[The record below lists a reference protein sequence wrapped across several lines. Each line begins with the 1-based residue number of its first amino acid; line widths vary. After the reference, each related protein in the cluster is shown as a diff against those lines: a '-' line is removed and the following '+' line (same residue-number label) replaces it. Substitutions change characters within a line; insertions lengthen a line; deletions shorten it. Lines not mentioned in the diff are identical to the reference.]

1 MAVYDRAYKR
11 YEGPLTPER
20 TRFMVLPRYAYEE
33 ILKSKIF
40 IGFLVLCCVPF
51 LAEAVIVY
59 LHHNLSVL
67 ARLELPLDRL
77 IAIDARFFGELV
89 VNVQCVLAFFLA
101 LFVGPG
107 LVSPDLR
114 NNALPLYLS
123 RPFSRAEYVL
133 GKLAVLLILLSAI
146 TWVPALLLFALQGGL
161 AGLGWLRDNAWMSG
175 AILVSS
181 LAWIVTLSLLTLAV
195 SAWVKWKP
203 VARIA
208 LLALFFV
215 LRGWAEALN
224 ATLHTSWGGLVSL
237 MRLNEIVRGA
247 LFRADPLSGA
257 PPVWSAWAGLAAVCL
272 LSLWLLSR
280 RVRAYEVVK

>member
-1 MAVYDRAYKR
+1 MAVYDRAYRR

-20 TRFMVLPRYAYEE
+20 WRFLVLPRYAYEE

-40 IGFLVLCCVPF
+40 IAFLVLCCVPF
-51 LAEAVIVY
+51 IAEAVIVY
-59 LHHNLSVL
+59 LHHNLS
-67 ARLELPLDRL
+67 AMRRLELPLDRL
-77 IAIDARFFGELV
+77 IPIDARFFREFV
-89 VNVQCVLAFFLA
+89 VGVQSAFAFFLA

-123 RPFSRAEYVL
+123 RPFSRSEYVL

-146 TWVPALLLFALQGGL
+146 TWLPGILLFALQSYL
-161 AGLGWLRDNAWMSG
+161 AGLGWLRDNLWIGG
-175 AILVSS
+175 AVLASS
-181 LAWIVTLSLLTLAV
+181 LVWIVILSLLTLAI

-203 VARIA
+203 VARIT

-224 ATLHTSWGGLVSL
+224 ATFHTDWGGLVSL
-237 MRLNEIVRGA
+237 MRLNETVRDW
-247 LFRADPLSGA
+247 LFRAGPLPGA
-257 PPVWSAWAGLAAVCL
+257 PPVWSAWLGLAAVCA

-280 RVRAYEVVK
+280 RVRAYEVVR

>member
-1 MAVYDRAYKR
+1 MAVYDRAYRR

-20 TRFMVLPRYAYEE
+20 TRFLVLPRYAYEE
-33 ILKSKIF
+33 ILKSKVF
-40 IGFLVLCCVPF
+40 IAFLVLCCVPF
-51 LAEAVIVY
+51 LAEAVIIY

-77 IAIDARFFGELV
+77 ISIDARFFGELV
-89 VNVQCVLAFFLA
+89 VNLQCLFAFFLA

-146 TWVPALLLFALQGGL
+146 TWVPALLLFVLQGAL
-161 AGLGWLRDNAWMSG
+161 AGLGWLRGNAWMAG
-175 AILVSS
+175 AILASS
-181 LAWIVTLSLLTLAV
+181 LAWIVTLSLLTLAI

-215 LRGWAEALN
+215 LRGWAEAIN
-224 ATLHTSWGGLVSL
+224 ATLDTDWGGLLSL
-237 MRLNEIVRGA
+237 MRVNETVRA
-247 LFRADPLSGA
+247 SLFRLGPLPGA
-257 PPVWSAWAGLAAVCL
+257 PPAWSAWLALAAVCL